1 MTDTS
6 KHSQCNEILNY
17 MRLHPSIN
25 AKIARNLFRCER
37 LASRIN
43 DLKNKGHK
51 IGTTIVSYKD
61 EDGITIRYAEYFLE
75 EAV

>member
-1 MTDTS
+1 MTDIT
-6 KHSQCNEILNY
+6 KGSQCTQILKY
-17 MRLHPSIN
+17 MQTHTFIN
-25 AKIARNLFRCER
+25 AKIARRLFRCER

-75 EAV
+75 EAI